1 MKRKVAEFK
10 TLQKHRKNMLVNPKL
25 AALNAELL
33 TVEKEIDTLID
44 TLTSANPVLMGYVN
58 EKIEVLDARHK
69 SLCHEISEISAKA
82 MPPEQIKQLTDYL
95 DNWDDVS
102 FDDKRIVLDKLVDI
116 IYATSEQIEI
126 KWKI

>member
-1 MKRKVAEFK
+1 
-10 TLQKHRKNMLVNPKL
+10 
-25 AALNAELL
+25 
-33 TVEKEIDTLID
+33 
-44 TLTSANPVLMGYVN
+44 
-58 EKIEVLDARHK
+58 
-69 SLCHEISEISAKA
+69 